1 MVGENVGISVG
12 AVVGAAVGASVATP
26 LEIKQNVIHTNATNF
41 DSPLT
46 LTTITPTLS

>member
-26 LEIKQNVIHTNATNF
+26 LKIKQNVIHTNATNLI
-41 DSPLT
+41 DHLH
-46 LTTITPTLS
+46 